1 MPRHADEARW
11 NAVLTR
17 IAGEIDQRQEL
28 IAQGRLR
35 TLRAPSM
42 DVPDDLGP
50 VPKTLVPEVHQLL
63 ERLAAQQAVIE
74 RELTAVGREIAR
86 SAAARHGAAPL
97 SVEHPAPV
105 AFEARA

>member
-1 MPRHADEARW
+1 MPRNADEARW
-11 NAVLTR
+11 SAVLAR
-17 IAGEIDQRQEL
+17 ITGEIDQRDVL
-28 IAQGRLR
+28 IAEGRLR

-50 VPKTLVPEVHQLL
+50 VPKSLVPDVHALL

-86 SAAARHGAAPL
+86 SAAARHGG
-97 SVEHPAPV
+97 
-105 AFEARA
+105 